1 VNSHLFLFGGNDF
14 GPTRGFFELDLAEAA
29 AATLSA
35 GARGAARGA
44 ARLLVAQLLQLFT
57 LLALLLAAGLRQLGL
72 MSAATTALILPAAAV
87 CLVAAEALAPRPG
100 ALLGRVWALR
110 VGGAAAATRAQRR
123 GERRGFAR
131 SALASATDVAAALVA
146 ASWAVLLAGGGGQA
160 KWSMAGAA
168 PAAGGGGRRHGGRK
182 VSERVAAEL
191 ATLSGD

>member
-1 VNSHLFLFGGNDF
+1 
-14 GPTRGFFELDLAEAA
+14 
-29 AATLSA
+29 
-35 GARGAARGA
+35 
-44 ARLLVAQLLQLFT
+44 VAQLLQLFT

-123 GERRGFAR
+123 VERRVERRVFAR

-168 PAAGGGGRRHGGRK
+168 PAAGGGAGRHGGRK